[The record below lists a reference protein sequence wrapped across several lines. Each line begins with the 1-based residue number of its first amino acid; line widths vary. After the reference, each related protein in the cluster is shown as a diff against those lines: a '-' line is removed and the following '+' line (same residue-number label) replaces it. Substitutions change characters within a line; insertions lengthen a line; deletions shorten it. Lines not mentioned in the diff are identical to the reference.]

1 MPPPPARPRSRTVPA
16 LFAVALLGGGGYAAW
31 RFLVPHGD
39 DHDEVVEPTGP
50 CAVADLSGRQTR
62 TVVEVDPFA
71 VPPLSAEE
79 IREGLAARLV
89 VRRLDV
95 LKRIVA
101 RGAADRE
108 ALDAVEGLTHD
119 ADPAVALWARGAA
132 ARIAGDRRYAVE
144 LARAA
149 AAAPSWPDPTQLL
162 RALHPATADALVR
175 ACAAEAEAKA
185 RGGTTP
191 DGLGEAIDTL
201 ARDPEAGARA
211 VTSALERADPAAL
224 PTWLGVVAGLRPAP
238 AAAVEAVLGR
248 WARGT
253 QEERTALAR
262 FLVGRDAD
270 FRDAGPTFAG
280 FVLARLDEVPA
291 AERGRWWAVAARAPS
306 LGDALTTRLLQD
318 ARADAASAQHVLG
331 VFATQGPRARGA
343 GAHLVEL
350 ARAQPE
356 EARPAFAQGLAAVGG
371 DAVLAYAAERLVRGT
386 AAERDA
392 WVQALG
398 AADDPTPLVEPLREL
413 TRAPDEASAAR
424 AAAALV
430 RVSTTAP
437 ASAASAVAATLD
449 DPRPAVRGA
458 VVAGL
463 EGAAAWPG
471 PVLDALA
478 RATDDPDPAVR
489 ASAVRVVSG
498 AWRLGA
504 AAAPAIPALLRIAA
518 KPDEVVADARARAL
532 RSLATIAPDDTRAR
546 AAFLAAADDAA
557 ADVRLAAVHGLARQ
571 ASPTPAERAAVAAHA
586 QDPALRALVRSALAR
601 PGWQAPP

>member
-1 MPPPPARPRSRTVPA
+1 MPPPPAPPRSRVVPA
-16 LFAVALLGGGGYAAW
+16 LLAVALLGGGGYAAW
-31 RFLVPHGD
+31 RFLAPRGEVHE
-39 DHDEVVEPTGP
+39 EVVEPTGP
-50 CAVADLSGRQTR
+50 AVASDLTGRQTR
-62 TVVEVDPFA
+62 TVVDVDPFTA
-71 VPPLSAEE
+71 PPLSAEE

-95 LKRIVA
+95 LRRIVA

-108 ALDAVEGLTHD
+108 ALDAVEALTRD
-119 ADPAVALWARGAA
+119 ADPAVALLAKGAA
-132 ARIAGDRRYAVE
+132 ARIAGDRRYVLD

-149 AAAPSWPDPTQLL
+149 AAAPSWPEPTQLL
-162 RALHPATADALVR
+162 RTLHPGSGDALVR

-185 RGGTTP
+185 GGGAP
-191 DGLGEAIDTL
+191 PEGLAAAIDAL

-211 VTSALERADPAAL
+211 VASALERADPTAL

-238 AAAVEAVLGR
+238 PGAVEAALGR

-253 QEERTALAR
+253 QEERAALGR
-262 FLVGRDAD
+262 FLAGRDAD
-270 FRDAGPTFAG
+270 FRDAGPAFAA

-291 AERGRWWAVAARAPS
+291 GERGRWWAVAARAPS
-306 LGDALTTRLLQD
+306 LGDALTERLLRD
-318 ARADAASAQHVLG
+318 ARADAPSAHHVLG

-343 GAHLVEL
+343 GAQLVEL

-356 EARPAFAQGLAAVGG
+356 EMRPAFAQGLAAVGG
-371 DAVLAYAAERLVRGT
+371 EAVVAYPAERLVRGS

-392 WVQALG
+392 WVSVLG

-413 TRAPDEASAAR
+413 ARGTDELAAAR
-424 AAAALV
+424 AADALV
-430 RVSTTAP
+430 RVSATAP
-437 ASAASAVAATLD
+437 ASAAAAVAATLD
-449 DPRPAVRGA
+449 DPRPAVRAA

-463 EGAAAWPG
+463 DGASAWPG

-478 RATDDPDPAVR
+478 RATDDADPAVR

-504 AAAPAIPALLRIAA
+504 AAAPAVPALLRIVAA
-518 KPDEVVADARARAL
+518 PDPAVPDARARAL
-532 RSLATIAPDDTRAR
+532 RSLATVAPDDTRAR
-546 AAFLAAADDAA
+546 AAFLAAADDPA

-571 ASPTPAERAAVAAHA
+571 ASPTAAERAAVAAHEH
-586 QDPALRALVRSALAR
+586 DPALRALVKATLSR
-601 PGWQAPP
+601 PSWQAVR